1 MARSGI
7 WRVFAVTAM
16 QSWGLLWCFLL
27 CYGCGNGLFDM
38 SVFHGFQDFFVV
50 IASDF
55 AWWIIQLNSDT
66 QEQGCLCF
74 WWSLSFMWG
83 SDFNSPFLHEMIFCY
98 HQKLHGTHPMEP
110 TTPLSVHVV
119 NIKCWWTATQSLPSC
134 HIYSSFSL
142 RYSCKRA
149 ILGWAWS
156 TRCFTKVVE
165 KKAMSVKVIQCSSNR
180 MEDLCV

>member
-1 MARSGI
+1 MVFFMDEVFRWRRQTSSWRGSIFSDYIFLLHIELICSFMSSDATWQYFTAKRS
-7 WRVFAVTAM
+7 A
-16 QSWGLLWCFLL
+16 GLLVFLMVAL
-27 CYGCGNGLFDM
+27 WLGVTFYIRGDL
-38 SVFHGFQDFFVV
+38 
-50 IASDF
+50 I
-55 AWWIIQLNSDT
+55 
-66 QEQGCLCF
+66 
-74 WWSLSFMWG
+74 
-83 SDFNSPFLHEMIFCY
+83 CY

-142 RYSCKRA
+142 RDSRKRA

-165 KKAMSVKVIQCSSNR
+165 KKAISVKVIQCSSNR
-180 MEDLCV
+180 MVDLCV